1 MMGRGLGHASHRA
14 AGGGG
19 EGLAVHELELR
30 GLSISDNRSLARS
43 KSPVVSR
50 ACWDPWTPTLGG
62 VSVQAEDTLVTLHA
76 GEQETRAST
85 TPQGKQPRGRGHTYR
100 SISSLPPFSSLF
112 NSVNL
117 SGCLGCEDH
126 LGN

>member
-1 MMGRGLGHASHRA
+1 MNTQAYFIKTGVEHLSGCRCSWGPTGQMMGRGLGHASHRA

-30 GLSISDNRSLARS
+30 GLSISDNRRLARS

-62 VSVQAEDTLVTLHA
+62 VSVQAEDIWELSVVTDGQQNSSVVHVF
-76 GEQETRAST
+76 
-85 TPQGKQPRGRGHTYR
+85 
-100 SISSLPPFSSLF
+100 SIF
-112 NSVNL
+112 
-117 SGCLGCEDH
+117 C
-126 LGN
+126 